1 MYDENKE
8 DLFFEIKIWF
18 GDKEMYYQKFHQDY
32 VMRYDSDFI
41 SRIVA
46 SVNNF
51 KYEPNDKN
59 V

>member
-1 MYDENKE
+1 MYDEKKE
-8 DLFFEIKIWF
+8 DVFFEIKIWV
-18 GDKEMYYQKFHQDY
+18 GNKEMYYQKFHQDY
-32 VMRYDSDFI
+32 VIRYDPDFI
-41 SRIVA
+41 ARIVA